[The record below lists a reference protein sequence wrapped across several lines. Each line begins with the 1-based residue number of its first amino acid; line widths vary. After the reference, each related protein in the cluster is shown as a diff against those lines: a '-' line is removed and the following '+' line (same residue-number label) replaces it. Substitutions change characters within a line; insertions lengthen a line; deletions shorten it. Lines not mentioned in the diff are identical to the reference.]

1 MSAKPLVKLTYFDF
15 SGSRGEECRLAL
27 HAAGVEFEDHRIKG
41 AEWPTVKPTMPFG
54 AMPVLEIEGKGRL
67 AQSNAILGF
76 IGRSHGLLPDDA
88 WEAARHEAVMCAV
101 EELRGRIDPS
111 MRTKD
116 DADKKR
122 MREELS
128 AGYIP
133 TWGANLEAQIRGPF
147 VGGERI
153 SVADLKLFV
162 VMQWFGKGALDHV
175 PRDMLSR
182 FPKLDRLFEAVKS
195 HPRVVDWTSRFA
207 G

>member
-101 EELRGRIDPS
+101 EELRGRID
-111 MRTKD
+111 T
-116 DADKKR
+116 
-122 MREELS
+122 
-128 AGYIP
+128 
-133 TWGANLEAQIRGPF
+133 
-147 VGGERI
+147 
-153 SVADLKLFV
+153 
-162 VMQWFGKGALDHV
+162 
-175 PRDMLSR
+175 
-182 FPKLDRLFEAVKS
+182 
-195 HPRVVDWTSRFA
+195 
-207 G
+207 

>member
-1 MSAKPLVKLTYFDF
+1 MPGSIKLTYFDF

-27 HAAGVEFEDHRIKG
+27 HVAGVEFEDHRVKG
-41 AEWPTVKPTMPFG
+41 AEWPTVKPSTPFG
-54 AMPVLEIEGKGRL
+54 SMPVLAVEGKGRL

-76 IGRSHGLLPDDA
+76 VGRTYGLLPDDA

-101 EELRGRIDPS
+101 EELRARLDPS

-122 MREELS
+122 MREELV

-133 TWGANLEAQIRGPF
+133 AWAANVEAQIAGPF

-162 VMQWFGKGALDHV
+162 VSQWFAKGALDHV

-182 FPKLDRLFEAVKS
+182 FPKLDRLFEAVRS
-195 HPRVVDWTSRFA
+195 HPRVVDWTSRFV

>member
-1 MSAKPLVKLTYFDF
+1 MSSQPHVELTYFDF

-27 HAAGVEFEDHRIKG
+27 HVAGVEFHDRRIKG
-41 AEWPTVKPTMPFG
+41 PDWPAVKPTTPFG
-54 AMPVLEIEGKGRL
+54 AMPVLEVAGKGRL

-76 IGRSHGLLPDDA
+76 LGRSHGLLPEDA
-88 WEAARHEAVMCAV
+88 WEAARHDAVMCAV
-101 EELRGRIDPS
+101 EELRARIDPT

-116 DADKKR
+116 EDEKKR
-122 MREELS
+122 MREELV

-133 TWGANLEAQIRGPF
+133 NWAANIEAQIAGPF

-153 SVADLKLFV
+153 SVADIKLFV
-162 VMQWFGKGALDHV
+162 VMQWFARGALDHV

-182 FPKLDRLFEAVKS
+182 FPKLERLFEAVKS
-195 HPRVVDWTSRFA
+195 HPRVLDWTSRFS